1 MGKEIFKTSAIVF
14 GILTLLI
21 IIFVLRFVG
30 NGETYWKCD
39 TKGVWV
45 KNGNSSYPSPVISCT
60 NPAPLAKNGVD
71 CLAQGGVWKKQGPEP
86 FETCNRKAIDRGN
99 LCRDN
104 SECEGMC
111 QVDLTQEELSQ
122 GMRGKLNIRKKY
134 GQCSVWVVELG
145 CSGIMKQGKVQV
157 ICID

>member
-1 MGKEIFKTSAIVF
+1 MKKPF
-14 GILTLLI
+14 I
-21 IIFVLRFVG
+21 IIGIVLVTILVLRFILGGDEDTWICETKPASGEARWIKHG
-30 NGETYWKCD
+30 NPA
-39 TKGVWV
+39 
-45 KNGNSSYPSPVISCT
+45 YPSPVITCKGT
-60 NPAPLAKNGVD
+60 KPLGKTKEE
-71 CLAQGGVWKKQGPEP
+71 CLTQGGVWKKQGPEP

-104 SECEGMC
+104 GECEGMC

-122 GMRGKLNIRKKY
+122 GMRGKVTTSKKY

-145 CSGIMKQGKVQV
+145 CRGMMKQGKVQV